1 MIPVAEARERI
12 LSALS
17 PTGPET
23 VDLLSAAGRITAL
36 PVAARRDQPPLA
48 VSAMDGYA
56 ARGVDAAPVGNR
68 LEVIG
73 AVPAGQQFAG
83 TVGPGQCVRIFTGAP
98 LPEGADTVI
107 LQENVTAEGN
117 AILLEHETAPG
128 RHVRKAALDFATG
141 DALIPAGRRLSARD
155 IGLLAA
161 MNVPWVSVHR
171 RPRIA
176 IIATG
181 DEIALPGEPLPP
193 AGITSSNSLAL
204 AAAITGWGGLADLH
218 PVVRDTPQAL
228 AAAFA
233 AAGNADLILTSGGA
247 SVGDHDHVRAVAGD
261 SGMELDFWR
270 IAMRPGKP
278 LLFGRLGR
286 TPLLGLPG
294 NPVSA
299 LVCALLFLKPA
310 IARLCGQPA
319 SGLLP
324 TFPARLGAPLA
335 ANDGREDYLRA
346 RLEAGAGTDSLPSVT
361 AGAVQDSSML
371 SVLAAADCLI
381 RRPPNAPAAQVG
393 EVVECLAFDQGF

>member
-23 VDLLSAAGRITAL
+23 VDLLSAAGRITA
-36 PVAARRDQPPLA
+36 VSVTARRDQPPLA

-56 ARGVDAAPVGNR
+56 ARGEDASPVGAR

-98 LPEGADTVI
+98 LPAGADTVI
-107 LQENVTAEGN
+107 LQENVTAEGSN
-117 AILLEHETAPG
+117 IRLEHETRPG
-128 RHVRKAALDFATG
+128 RHVRQAGLDFTAG
-141 DALIPAGRRLSARD
+141 DPLIPAGRRLTARD

-181 DEIALPGEPLPP
+181 DEIALPGEPLQP
-193 AGITSSNSLAL
+193 AGITSSNSFAL

-218 PVVRDTPQAL
+218 PIVRDEPEAL
-228 AAAFA
+228 AAAFGA
-233 AAGNADLILTSGGA
+233 ARNADLILTSGGA
-247 SVGDHDHVRAVAGD
+247 SVGEHDHVREVAGD

-278 LLFGRLGR
+278 LLFGRLAR

-310 IARLCGQPA
+310 IARLCGESA

-324 TFPARLGAPLA
+324 TFPARLAAPLA

-346 RLEAGAGTDSLPSVT
+346 RLEPATGADSLPSVT
-361 AGAVQDSSML
+361 AGTAQDSSML
-371 SVLAAADCLI
+371 SVLAGADCLI
-381 RRPPNAPAAQVG
+381 RRPPHALAAQAG
-393 EVVECLAFDQGF
+393 DIVECLAFDHGF